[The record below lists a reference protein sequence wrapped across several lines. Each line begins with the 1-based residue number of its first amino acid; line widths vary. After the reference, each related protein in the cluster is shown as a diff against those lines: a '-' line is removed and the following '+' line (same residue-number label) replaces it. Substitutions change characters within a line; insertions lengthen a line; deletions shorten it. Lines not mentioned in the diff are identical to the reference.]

1 MMVQEVY
8 EGLPETCYSYLRN
21 TGELVVLK
29 RGESG
34 YYRTDCTTGSVET
47 AKALMEQYNQKLGVS
62 RAQAAAMETGA
73 MCGWHVPG
81 ANPKNY
87 DENGRFLR
95 FKLKEY
101 ELER

>member
-34 YYRTDCTTGSVET
+34 YYSTGCTTGSVET
-47 AKALMEQYNQKLGVS
+47 AKALMEQYNQRLDVS
-62 RAQAAAMETGA
+62 RAQAAAMEAGA
-73 MCGWHVPG
+73 MFGWHIPG

-87 DENGRFLR
+87 DENGQFLKQR
-95 FKLKEY
+95 PKEH